1 MTGDRP
7 AASDVNA
14 VIDAHQRSGYRRAVG
29 GVETFVLDLGHGQ
42 PVVCLHG
49 VPASSFLLDR
59 FHLVVHDIGAPVGFE
74 LAAAHPDRV
83 ASLTVLNAPVEVDTF
98 HRPWVMKPFAVKGL
112 GEAYLRLL
120 NQPTFRWLMRHQG
133 VADLSKITTAE
144 LDASL
149 VLLRRTDNGHAFLK
163 IMRGFELTRAK
174 RDLYVGL
181 LRSRAFPVQIIWG
194 EADPALKVTTFGEIA
209 RRAAGVD
216 HIHRLPG
223 KHFLQ
228 EDQSPALAELIT
240 AQARP

>member
-1 MTGDRP
+1 M
-7 AASDVNA
+7 
-14 VIDAHQRSGYRRAVG
+14 
-29 GVETFVLDLGHGQ
+29 
-42 PVVCLHG
+42 
-49 VPASSFLLDR
+49 
-59 FHLVVHDIGAPVGFE
+59 VHDIGGPVGFE
-74 LAAAHPDRV
+74 LAAGHPGRV

-98 HRPWVMKPFAVKGL
+98 RRPWVMKPFAVKGL

-120 NQPTFRWLMRHQG
+120 NPPIFRWLMRRQG

-144 LDASL
+144 LDAYL
-149 VLLRRTDNGHAFLK
+149 VLLRRTDKGRAFLK

-194 EADPALKVTTFGEIA
+194 EADPALKLSTFGEIA
-209 RRAAGVD
+209 RRAAGIE
-216 HIHRLPG
+216 HIHKLPG

>member
-1 MTGDRP
+1 
-7 AASDVNA
+7 
-14 VIDAHQRSGYRRAVG
+14 
-29 GVETFVLDLGHGQ
+29 
-42 PVVCLHG
+42 
-49 VPASSFLLDR
+49 
-59 FHLVVHDIGAPVGFE
+59 
-74 LAAAHPDRV
+74 
-83 ASLTVLNAPVEVDTF
+83 
-98 HRPWVMKPFAVKGL
+98 
-112 GEAYLRLL
+112 
-120 NQPTFRWLMRHQG
+120 MRHQG

-144 LDASL
+144 LDAYL
-149 VLLRRTDNGHAFLK
+149 VLLRRTDNGRAFLK